1 MGSVAAL
8 TDEIQMAEAEALLRD
23 IDRSWWIIREQLDAY
38 LEQAERQASS
48 AFNTIAV
55 LRDYTKCS
63 ADFFQLRSAEFR
75 AVQADEAAKRQLHD
89 TWHTL
94 VHEFGLL
101 AARVADSGAF
111 LQFDRL
117 DVASQ
122 DFSDNRSAMCGFG
135 TAALTAGFSVV
146 QKSLKDGLA
155 QQTWRQ
161 IEGIIVEASMLDSR
175 LLTEGLQVPGKETLT
190 QAFQRIAVS
199 FQEAVAKREDLA
211 VEVAVRTCSSK
222 QSLLEVRQSAFEKDS
237 AVVEASL
244 AAKIEVSLAQQAEM
258 REELKAEREV
268 LKAEMHATEGRMM
281 TVSIVGL
288 MLIGLLI
295 FVVSRTRN

>member
-38 LEQAERQASS
+38 LEKAERQTSS
-48 AFNTIAV
+48 AFETIAV
-55 LRDYTKCS
+55 LRDYTTKCS
-63 ADFFQLRSAEFR
+63 ADFFQLRSAESR
-75 AVQADEAAKRQLHD
+75 AVQAEEEAKRQLHD

-101 AARVADSGAF
+101 AARIVDSGAF
-111 LQFDRL
+111 LQFDRF

-122 DFSDNRSAMCGFG
+122 HFSHNRSAICGFG
-135 TAALTAGFSVV
+135 KAALTAGLSVT
-146 QKSLKDGLA
+146 QKALKHGLA

-175 LLTEGLQVPGKETLT
+175 LLTEGLQVMGKETLT
-190 QAFQRIAVS
+190 QAFQRITVS
-199 FQEAVAKREDLA
+199 FQEAIAQREDLV

-222 QSLLEVRQSAFEKDS
+222 QSLLEVRQGAFEKDS
-237 AVVEASL
+237 AVVEDSL
-244 AAKIEVSLAQQAEM
+244 AAKIDVSLAKQAEM
-258 REELKAEREV
+258 REEL
-268 LKAEMHATEGRMM
+268 AEMHATEGRIEGRIM

-288 MLIGLLI
+288 TLIGLLI
-295 FVVSRTRN
+295 FVVSRTRS